1 MTRCLRCGRPL
12 SKRVRGDAKYCSARC
27 RTAHWQKRRRTARAV
42 ARNCAVCRKRLPLG
56 QRIGARF
63 CSAAC
68 RQRAYR
74 RRRNVAT
81 VPRKAHQRVIRE
93 RLAAA
98 DTSQRTADIGS
109 AWVEVI
115 STARAA
121 AIIQQYE
128 WLGTMPAAIRHCFGI
143 FFAGELGGAVV
154 YGDEASENLG
164 VWDRGQ

>member
-27 RTAHWQKRRRTARAV
+27 RTAHWQNGGAR

-74 RRRNVAT
+74 RREAAA
-81 VPRKAHQRVIRE
+81 VPSKASLRLIKE
-93 RLAAA
+93 RHAAA
-98 DTSQRTADIGS
+98 DGCCLLPPDIGN
-109 AWVEVI
+109 
-115 STARAA
+115 
-121 AIIQQYE
+121 AIVRPVPRRQPRK
-128 WLGTMPAAIRHCFGI
+128 PAEPPG
-143 FFAGELGGAVV
+143 
-154 YGDEASENLG
+154 
-164 VWDRGQ
+164 